1 VIHERKDLEERGREV
16 GQVKLVRDDDSGT
29 TTTAT
34 TTTTTIAY
42 QVSFYSAAF
51 RIDSAENAL
60 MQWNGTNWEN
70 LGQVVDPS
78 TPPPSQAIS
87 QASTTTTT
95 TKVKEKMVHE
105 GKEYDYVF
113 QIDVSDDS
121 PPIPLPYNLEGAS
134 SVSLAC
140 FLQP

>member
-1 VIHERKDLEERGREV
+1 MIHERKDLEEPGRDV

-29 TTTAT
+29 TATA
-34 TTTTTIAY
+34 TTIAY

-78 TPPPSQAIS
+78 TPPSSQAIS

-95 TKVKEKMVHE
+95 TTKKKMVHE
-105 GKEYDYVF
+105 GIEYDYVF

-121 PPIPLPYNLEGAS
+121 PPLPLPYNLEGAS